1 MVRGQGA
8 MEALVGRLPDA
19 GFWAGKKVFLT
30 GHTGFKGGW
39 LVLWLHMLGARVHGF
54 ALSPATEPNF
64 FEAVGL
70 ADVVGHEIG
79 DIRDQARLA
88 ASMAGFAPDIVIHMA
103 AQALVLL
110 SYEEPVETYATN
122 VMGTVHVLEAVRAA
136 PSVRATLIVTSDKC
150 YENTGS
156 LWGYRETDP
165 MGGHDPYSNSK
176 GCAEL
181 VTAAYARSFFAGRAL
196 GSVRAGNVIGG
207 GDWSRDR
214 LVPDIVTALLAGRAP
229 VLRAPGAVRPWQHV
243 LEPLA
248 GYIAAIEHL
257 AARGLTGSAWNFGP
271 DAASEVTVGEVAE
284 RLCAAW
290 GGGIVPVVAGH
301 RMAGKE
307 AQMLTLD
314 STKARRELGW
324 AARWGL
330 DEALGATA
338 AWYQAWNA
346 GANMREFTVNQI
358 AAYCGRR
365 AAMTGAAQE
374 IV

>member
-1 MVRGQGA
+1 
-8 MEALVGRLPDA
+8 MEALVGRLPEPD
-19 GFWAGKKVFLT
+19 FWAGKKVFLT

-39 LVLWLHMLGARVHGF
+39 LALWLHALGAKIHGF
-54 ALSPATEPNF
+54 ALAPVTEHSF

-70 ADVVGHEIG
+70 ADVIGHEIG
-79 DIRDQARLA
+79 DIRDRAALA
-88 ASMAGFAPDIVIHMA
+88 ASMATFAPDVVIHMA

-122 VMGTVHVLEAVRAA
+122 VMGTVHLLEAVRAA
-136 PSVRATLIVTSDKC
+136 PSVRVTLIVTSDKC
-150 YENTGS
+150 YDNTGS

-181 VTAAYARSFFAGRAL
+181 VTAAYGSSFFTGRAL

-229 VLRAPGAVRPWQHV
+229 VLRAPAAVRPWQHV
-243 LEPLA
+243 LEPLS
-248 GYIAAIEHL
+248 GYIAAIEQL
-257 AARGLTGSAWNFGP
+257 AAKGETGAAWNFGP
-271 DAASEVTVGEVAE
+271 DPAGEVTVGEVARE
-284 RLCAAW
+284 LCAAW
-290 GGGIVPVVAGH
+290 GGGIGPVVAGH
-301 RMAGKE
+301 PMAGKE

-324 AARWGL
+324 APRWNL

-338 AWYQAWNA
+338 AWYRAWHD
-346 GANMREFTVNQI
+346 GADMREFTVNQI
-358 AAYCGRR
+358 AGYCGRR
-365 AAMTGAAQE
+365 PAMPGAAQE
-374 IV
+374 SL